1 MSFKLPQI
9 LGFRREKYHCGML
22 YSTVRVVALCDINST
37 KTRCKD
43 QVLTMVLNNRC
54 CLQGRERAMMYCN
67 QRAKN

>member
-9 LGFRREKYHCGML
+9 LGFRRKKYHCGML

-43 QVLTMVLNNRC
+43 QVRTMVKVDVVC
-54 CLQGRERAMMYCN
+54 RAA
-67 QRAKN
+67 RGP

>member
-43 QVLTMVLNNRC
+43 QVRTMVKVDVVC
-54 CLQGRERAMMYCN
+54 RAA
-67 QRAKN
+67 RGP